1 MNTKGLALRLIS
13 IALLTLGVAGAEAGV
28 KETGIKTIAP
38 MRSGSP
44 LLADIDL
51 YEEPVG
57 HAMRLLAETYDV
69 SIATGAL
76 PDTRVTIRLRNI
88 GAQDAFAAVAA
99 AVGLE
104 VVQDG
109 SVVRLAA
116 NPFSCGAAADCAAT
130 ASKPVV
136 AAGGACCREGC
147 RNAGNG
153 HQMADRVFPLGVAP
167 GEETLKTV
175 LPLLGSC
182 EVATYNAVENQLT
195 ISA

>member
-1 MNTKGLALRLIS
+1 MNTKGLALRLIP
-13 IALLTLGVAGAEAGV
+13 IALLTLGMARAQAGV

-109 SVVRLAA
+109 SVLRLAA
-116 NPFSCGAAADCAAT
+116 NPFSCGAAADCTAT

-147 RNAGNG
+147 RNAGNNFQSQ
-153 HQMADRVFPLGVAP
+153 HQPQMADRV
-167 GEETLKTV
+167 
-175 LPLLGSC
+175 
-182 EVATYNAVENQLT
+182 
-195 ISA
+195 